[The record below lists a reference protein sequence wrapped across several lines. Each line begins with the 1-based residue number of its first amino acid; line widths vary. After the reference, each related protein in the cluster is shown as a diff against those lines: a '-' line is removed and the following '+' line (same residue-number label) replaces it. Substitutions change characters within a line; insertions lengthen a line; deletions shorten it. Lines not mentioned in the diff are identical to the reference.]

1 MHNANVLHI
10 SSCLT
15 QVLVA
20 TCQILILPHEQSK
33 VQVIWFGQF
42 ITNLKFLALLTV
54 EGCTL
59 TEVNRLNYL
68 QWGQQAEL

>member
-33 VQVIWFGQF
+33 EVQVIWFGQF

-54 EGCTL
+54 EENLLYTH
-59 TEVNRLNYL
+59 
-68 QWGQQAEL
+68 